1 MNDSRNTIVGTA
13 CLLTVGLLAWSLG
26 GCDLFTDGSA
36 DQTGTLEMLLTDAPF
51 PFDAITEAS
60 VTITRVEVR
69 QSSSGTDGT
78 SDESLDGD
86 DDLDDEV
93 EADESDG
100 ESDDG
105 SDESD
110 DAEEN
115 GDDAEDDNSK
125 DDGDVDAAQE
135 TDEGSTDENGDDG
148 STGDEPD
155 DTDDDGEDGEDA
167 EEDEG
172 EDDLDGELDESADG
186 DAGGGGSFVTI
197 FEGEATFN
205 LLELQ
210 GGVTAS
216 LASAE
221 LSAGDY
227 TQVRLIVSSGH
238 VALTDGREFD
248 LTVPSGEQTGI
259 KLHFDFTITSAETT
273 TLLVDM
279 DVSKA
284 FVPTPGGDI
293 NDASQIQSF
302 LFKPSQSIRIVEVDA
317 TGSISGVVVDDSGN
331 PLAGITVTVSTG
343 GDDVTT
349 SATADDGSFVLS
361 GLEPGSYDVTFSGT
375 GFTDQT
381 VTDVEVSVGTDA
393 ALSDLTLA
401 AGTGET

>member
-1 MNDSRNTIVGTA
+1 MNEKRNTIVGTA
-13 CLLTVGLLAWSLG
+13 CLLTFGLLAWSLG
-26 GCDLFTDGSA
+26 GCDLITDGSA

-51 PFDAITEAS
+51 PFDAIAEAS
-60 VTITRVEVR
+60 VTITRIEVR

-343 GDDVTT
+343 GEGVTS
-349 SATADDGSFVLS
+349 SATTDDGSFMLS

-375 GFTDQT
+375 GFTNQT

-393 ALSDLTLA
+393 ALSDLTLTA
-401 AGTGET
+401 DTGAT